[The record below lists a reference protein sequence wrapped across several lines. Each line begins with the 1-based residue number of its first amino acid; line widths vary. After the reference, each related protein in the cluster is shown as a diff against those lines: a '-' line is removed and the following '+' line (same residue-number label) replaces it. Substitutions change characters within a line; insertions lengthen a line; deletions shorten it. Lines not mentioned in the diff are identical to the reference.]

1 MKKNLFIGLCT
12 AAYLLAGISSCS
24 KDNEVESIIQNGQ
37 QGTVTKVIIRDS
49 LVVETD
55 SVGQLKEI
63 IGDKSES
70 LQKLI
75 ISGPIDATDV
85 QTIRE
90 LSNLL
95 VLNLKDATIC
105 GGDSTYK
112 TGNQVQQL
120 QDNIIGTRMFDNQ
133 LHLSEIILPNNL
145 TGIANEAFYQQQ
157 GTAENPFTSINIPE
171 GVTRIGQSAFYGCSN
186 LTEVILPTTLNII
199 EEQTFQNCTKLQRI
213 NLETITA
220 IRESAF
226 DNCESLQNVQLPE
239 GLTMLG
245 YKCFAYSGLTSIT
258 VPASVTLFGNE
269 GSGSKGYTFQN
280 CNDLK
285 SVTLPENMTEIP
297 NRMFRECQ
305 SLTSVNIPSQV
316 THIREFAFSGCKAL
330 PEITLSE
337 GLVEIES
344 SAFSNCESLK
354 DLTLPETLTTIGN
367 DAFNGCSSITSISI
381 PQATKSMGSSCFYNC
396 ISLVDITL
404 PNNMS
409 ELPGSTFYGCSS
421 LESIAFP
428 TSIVRIG
435 SSCFDQCTKL
445 SQISFAKGL
454 EVIEYDAFKN
464 CTSLQTLTL
473 PETLKEIERYAFA
486 YTGLTEITL
495 PEGVETLEEYAFSNC
510 QNLTT
515 ASIPRSVTKAGPY
528 LFQQCYK
535 LTSIFWNTPA
545 TVPCLFST
553 QTQNINNNCLLYIA
567 DANTLVDDNY
577 IANII
582 VNGIADEIVLSSTV
596 GDFYVP
602 QAFVTEKLTYTR
614 DFTFPTY
621 PGQAAGWRSICLP
634 FTVENIIG
642 ADGQSLAPFNA
653 EVEGAKHF
661 WLRRLTPNGFE
672 NVTRIEANIPYIIA
686 MPNSEAYD
694 PEYNITGTVTFTA
707 ENPSGIAIPAGS
719 DLTLTPDRG
728 PEFTLNSNFS
738 YQPASTTIYALN
750 EKVIDDH
757 YAGSIFIR
765 NDRPIMPF
773 EGYVSSNMLGT
784 STQSFFTINAGLPAT
799 RTEKPLGPVPSIDDM

>member
-1 MKKNLFIGLCT
+1 
-12 AAYLLAGISSCS
+12 
-24 KDNEVESIIQNGQ
+24 
-37 QGTVTKVIIRDS
+37 
-49 LVVETD
+49 
-55 SVGQLKEI
+55 
-63 IGDKSES
+63 
-70 LQKLI
+70 
-75 ISGPIDATDV
+75 
-85 QTIRE
+85 
-90 LSNLL
+90 
-95 VLNLKDATIC
+95 
-105 GGDSTYK
+105 
-112 TGNQVQQL
+112 
-120 QDNIIGTRMFDNQ
+120 
-133 LHLSEIILPNNL
+133 
-145 TGIANEAFYQQQ
+145 
-157 GTAENPFTSINIPE
+157 
-171 GVTRIGQSAFYGCSN
+171 
-186 LTEVILPTTLNII
+186 
-199 EEQTFQNCTKLQRI
+199 
-213 NLETITA
+213 
-220 IRESAF
+220 
-226 DNCESLQNVQLPE
+226 
-239 GLTMLG
+239 
-245 YKCFAYSGLTSIT
+245 
-258 VPASVTLFGNE
+258 
-269 GSGSKGYTFQN
+269 
-280 CNDLK
+280 
-285 SVTLPENMTEIP
+285 
-297 NRMFRECQ
+297 
-305 SLTSVNIPSQV
+305 
-316 THIREFAFSGCKAL
+316 
-330 PEITLSE
+330 
-337 GLVEIES
+337 
-344 SAFSNCESLK
+344 
-354 DLTLPETLTTIGN
+354 
-367 DAFNGCSSITSISI
+367 
-381 PQATKSMGSSCFYNC
+381 MGSSCFYNC